1 MQVMAL
7 VSGIPATGKSEY
19 GRWLQ
24 RERGFIHLDLEN
36 GGMNGPRLRPA
47 WQECVGS
54 GSPSGLV
61 QAMQELGGAVLLDW
75 GFPPQFLRLVRSL
88 NDAGVAAWWFDGDR
102 EAARAN
108 FIRRATVPVE
118 ALDAQMKEISK
129 AWPEIE
135 AFYGHR
141 IINVISASGSCLPP
155 EQISALM
162 FDPGRVGRQ

>member
-1 MQVMAL
+1 
-7 VSGIPATGKSEY
+7 
-19 GRWLQ
+19 
-24 RERGFIHLDLEN
+24 
-36 GGMNGPRLRPA
+36 
-47 WQECVGS
+47 
-54 GSPSGLV
+54 
-61 QAMQELGGAVLLDW
+61 MQELGGPVLLDW
-75 GFPPQFLRLVRSL
+75 GFPPPFLWLVRSL

-118 ALDAQMKEISK
+118 ALDAQMMEISK

-155 EQISALM
+155 EQIRALM
-162 FDPGRVGRQ
+162 FDPGSVGRQ